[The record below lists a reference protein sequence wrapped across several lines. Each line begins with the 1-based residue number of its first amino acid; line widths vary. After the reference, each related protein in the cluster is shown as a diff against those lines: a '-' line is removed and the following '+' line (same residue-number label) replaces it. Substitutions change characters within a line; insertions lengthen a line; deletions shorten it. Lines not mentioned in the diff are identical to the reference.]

1 MLRALVFQPV
11 FIWLWWWIFMVL
23 VNGRLL
29 LEERLWGD
37 LVESM
42 NSRQREARVAGEAKR
57 RRLCGPQ
64 AGASTIKEHSVPAQ
78 RMLEMV
84 RVELWKRVSE
94 QESPL
99 LDTLPRKRA
108 E

>member
-1 MLRALVFQPV
+1 MEETGIGTTKQRARHHAALKILRKLYPHV
-11 FIWLWWWIFMVL
+11 
-23 VNGRLL
+23 
-29 LEERLWGD
+29 ELWGD
-37 LVESM
+37 VVESM
-42 NSRQREARVAGEAKR
+42 NSRQREARVAGEAR
-57 RRLCGPQ
+57 RRGLCGPQ

-108 E
+108 G